1 MIWAWSQGRGG
12 EQRRWLALLLFRDGL
27 EPPPWETTLK
37 QLPPAFAQP
46 PRRAL
51 IFLQRAN
58 VAAGLHPSPPPPPP
72 GSSPPH
78 AGKDSTRSSSVEGQ
92 EFAPLMCNKKGNSP
106 TFDKKSHEQEPQA
119 RHPPP
124 WPPRRIRQR
133 VRFFFGRVLL
143 PMCKGAP
150 GCCKAAFWCRMSLAS
165 PLRSPAEQATPA
177 PAHSPWCNS
186 A

>member
-27 EPPPWETTLK
+27 EPPPQETTLK
-37 QLPPAFAQP
+37 QLPPAFARP

-51 IFLQRAN
+51 IFLKRAN
-58 VAAGLHPSPPPPPP
+58 VAAQGPPLPTPAKTA
-72 GSSPPH
+72 H
-78 AGKDSTRSSSVEGQ
+78 AFLQGQ

-106 TFDKKSHEQEPQA
+106 KFNKKSHEQEPQA

-133 VRFFFGRVLL
+133 VCGFFFGRVLL

-150 GCCKAAFWCRMSLAS
+150 GCCKAVFWCRMSLAS

-177 PAHSPWCNS
+177 TAHSPRCNS

>member
-1 MIWAWSQGRGG
+1 M
-12 EQRRWLALLLFRDGL
+12 
-27 EPPPWETTLK
+27 LK
-37 QLPPAFAQP
+37 QIAPAFARP
-46 PRRAL
+46 PRLASSQHHPAL

-58 VAAGLHPSPPPPPP
+58 VAAWSHPSSPLQ
-72 GSSPPH
+72 GSSPPD
-78 AGKDSTRSSSVEGQ
+78 AGKDSTRISSVEGQ

-106 TFDKKSHEQEPQA
+106 TFNKKSHEQEPQA

-124 WPPRRIRQR
+124 WPLRRIRQ
-133 VRFFFGRVLL
+133 VCGLLGRVLL

-177 PAHSPWCNS
+177 TAHSQWCNS

>member
-12 EQRRWLALLLFRDGL
+12 KQRRWLTLLLFRDGL
-27 EPPPWETTLK
+27 EPPPQETMLK

-46 PRRAL
+46 PRCASSQHRRAL

-58 VAAGLHPSPPPPPP
+58 VAARSHPSPPPPPP

-78 AGKDSTRSSSVEGQ
+78 AGKDSTRSSSGEGQ

-133 VRFFFGRVLL
+133 VRFFSGGFCSPCAKELPAAAKLLFGV
-143 PMCKGAP
+143 G
-150 GCCKAAFWCRMSLAS
+150 
-165 PLRSPAEQATPA
+165 
-177 PAHSPWCNS
+177 
-186 A
+186 